1 VVSRQDCCH
10 IGPCF
15 GPGSNLDNVNL
26 QGAALGYGNLAGAS
40 FAGANLT
47 GASLAFTNLTG
58 VNFTGADLSQAD
70 LQMSTVERADFTD
83 ALLPNYPVHVFGNP
97 AALPSG
103 WTYDGYEIHPG

>member
-1 VVSRQDCCH
+1 
-10 IGPCF
+10 
-15 GPGSNLDNVNL
+15 
-26 QGAALGYGNLAGAS
+26 
-40 FAGANLT
+40 
-47 GASLAFTNLTG
+47 